1 MKKRLLLLAAVF
13 VLFSGFT
20 LSWDPVTKYTD
31 NTVIGTEAQ
40 GVFYNV
46 EMDNTAASGRFSG
59 NSWVIPSPGAKGT
72 PHSFRVRTE
81 LGALDNTGQPYRSVW
96 SPSYGWAVPLVNP
109 GNPLNLRVAQ

>member
-40 GVFYNV
+40 GIFYNV
-46 EMDNTAASGRFSG
+46 EMDGVIASGRFSG
-59 NSWVIPSPGAKGT
+59 NSWNIPAVPKAT
-72 PHSFRVRTE
+72 AHTFRARTE
-81 LGALDNTGQPYRSVW
+81 LGALDNTGQPYRSAW
-96 SPSYGWAVPLVNP
+96 SPSYGWTSPLVTP
-109 GNPLNLRVAQ
+109 GLPGNLRVAP